1 MKKIVLII
9 CIVLSAISID
19 VFAQNQLKI
28 VLHDTTTSIG
38 IDKGKD
44 FVLKSIRLP
53 GDFTGTSIRFLSSD
67 SLAGTYYYYLYDG
80 DTLDVAVIDSVEIGF
95 KPTEM
100 FGLGRFFKII
110 SNEIE
115 DSSVIYI
122 ERHLFEP

>member
-1 MKKIVLII
+1 MKRKIFLIVI
-9 CIVLSAISID
+9 ILTACTLQLA
-19 VFAQNQLKI
+19 AQNQLKI
-28 VLHDTTTSIG
+28 VLNDTTTSIG

-44 FVLKSIRLP
+44 WVLKSIRLP

-67 SLAGTYYYYLYDG
+67 SLAGTFYYYLYNG
-80 DTLDVAVIDSVEIGF
+80 DTLDVAVIDSAEIGF

-110 SNEIE
+110 SNETE